1 MLNDQSKLIVTSWNC
16 SICGGSTILCN
27 VCFGGLFP
35 RWAKVTKAELRCSD
49 RFFPRW
55 AKTTGATI
63 DDPMTAS
70 LNANDQF
77 NLTEL

>member
-1 MLNDQSKLIVTSWNC
+1 MQMTNGNC
-16 SICGGSTILCN
+16 GCNGGNTILCN

-35 RWAKVTKAELRCSD
+35 RWAKVTKTELRSSG

-55 AKTTGATI
+55 AKTIREAR

-70 LNANDQF
+70 LHANDQF
-77 NLTEL
+77 HLTD

>member
-1 MLNDQSKLIVTSWNC
+1 MQITNWNC
-16 SICGGSTILCN
+16 GYNGGNTILCN

-35 RWAKVTKAELRCSD
+35 RWAKVTKTELRSSG

-55 AKTTGATI
+55 AKTIRAAR

-70 LNANDQF
+70 LHANDQF
-77 NLTEL
+77 HLTD